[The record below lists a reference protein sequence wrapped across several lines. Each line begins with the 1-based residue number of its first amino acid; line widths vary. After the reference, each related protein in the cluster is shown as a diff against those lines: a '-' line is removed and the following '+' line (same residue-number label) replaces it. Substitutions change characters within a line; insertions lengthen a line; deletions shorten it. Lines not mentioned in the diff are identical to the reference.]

1 MTQELDFY
9 HPPLEE
15 LWRTA
20 AAPVPVP
27 APAPSGTD
35 DSQAEPVARHGP
47 LNTILFGPPGTGKTF
62 ATIRRSVELCDGP
75 SDRSDED
82 IRSRYRALVGEG
94 DGHGRIEFITFHE
107 SFSYEE
113 FVEGLRPVTGE
124 GGRNTG
130 TGFRL
135 QPTDG
140 VLMRIATRA
149 RANRSDA
156 YVLIIDEINRANV
169 SRVLGELI
177 TVLEEDKREGAPNQI
192 SVRLP
197 YSNNRFTMPSNLFVL
212 GTMNTADRSIAL
224 LDTALRRRFEFK
236 EIIPDPDL
244 LPEEIEGLGV
254 DPRVVL
260 RIMNDRLEWLL
271 DRDHRIGH
279 AWLMN
284 ARTREDFDHAMR
296 HKIIPLI
303 AEYFHNEWDK
313 IRSVLGNSDDF
324 VVRHS
329 LDEPPGIEGQGEE
342 RYRWSVR
349 EEFAGDA
356 YKNLVPGS
364 ATPAQDDGS
373 EG

>member
-1 MTQELDFY
+1 MARLLD
-9 HPPLEE
+9 
-15 LWRTA
+15 RQGTA
-20 AAPVPVP
+20 
-27 APAPSGTD
+27 
-35 DSQAEPVARHGP
+35 
-47 LNTILFGPPGTGKTF
+47 GTGKTF
-62 ATIRRSVELCDGP
+62 ATIQRSVELCDGP

-135 QPTDG
+135 EPTDG

-224 LDTALRRRFEFK
+224 LDTALRRRFEFE
-236 EIIPDPDL
+236 EILPDPDL
-244 LPEEIEGLGV
+244 LPAEIEALGV
-254 DPRVVL
+254 DPREVL
-260 RIMNDRLEWLL
+260 RVLNDRLEWLL

-284 ARTREDFDHAMR
+284 ASTREDFDHAMR

-313 IRSVLGNSDDF
+313 VRSVLGNTDDF

-329 LDEPPGIEGQGEE
+329 LDEPPGIERMGEE

-349 EEFAGDA
+349 EEFAGDT
-356 YKNLVPGS
+356 YKNLVRGS